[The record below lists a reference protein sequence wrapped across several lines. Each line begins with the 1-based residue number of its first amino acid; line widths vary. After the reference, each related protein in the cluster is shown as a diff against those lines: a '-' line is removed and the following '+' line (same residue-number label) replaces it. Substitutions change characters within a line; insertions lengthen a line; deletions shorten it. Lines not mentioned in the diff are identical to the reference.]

1 VKDTGPTDTK
11 DEKWVRDNGGH
22 RTPVASFVPLPGPTD
37 GSLENYSAS
46 SSKRSRSPVGVKPYY
61 GGRLTQCDLRE
72 ARFGAT
78 SKRLGEVCCAFDSHV
93 DRTFLIEVFSISADQ
108 KFLRAVHHETN
119 SAEIQLE
126 YSPHERNVMPR
137 KIDPLNKKLYGSV
150 TAMLTVT
157 DVKAAAA
164 FYQKAFGF
172 AKRGIMNGPDGKA
185 IHAELTLRGTTLML
199 GPEMPQMGSR
209 SAKTIGASPTSLYLL
224 TENVDK
230 AFANAVKLGATP
242 KGPVMDM
249 FWGDRCGT
257 VVDPEGY
264 TWMVATHIAEP
275 TPKEMQQKM
284 KEQMASQ
291 QKARAASGS

>member
-1 VKDTGPTDTK
+1 
-11 DEKWVRDNGGH
+11 
-22 RTPVASFVPLPGPTD
+22 VPLTRTLTERF
-37 GSLENYSAS
+37 SLKY
-46 SSKRSRSPVGVKPYY
+46 SRSPLTRSFFERCIMKQTPPKFSSNT
-61 GGRLTQCDLRE
+61 RLTK
-72 ARFGAT
+72 G
-78 SKRLGEVCCAFDSHV
+78 
-93 DRTFLIEVFSISADQ
+93 
-108 KFLRAVHHETN
+108 
-119 SAEIQLE
+119 
-126 YSPHERNVMPR
+126 
-137 KIDPLNKKLYGSV
+137 IDPLNKKLYGSV

-199 GPEMPQMGSR
+199 GPEMPQMGFR
-209 SAKTIGASPTSLYLL
+209 GAKTIGASPTSLYLL

-230 AFANAVKLGATP
+230 AVANAVKLGATP